1 MKTLFIKTMVTL
13 VLFVGS
19 AIPTMMSDT
28 NSQNEDLVEK
38 QMMQTVNLKDNS
50 AQQFIMD
57 DLRMDLIQCYLN
69 CITGL
74 QSCIEASGDNPPTH
88 CFRNFRACRDRC
100 DKFFPI

>member
-19 AIPTMMSDT
+19 AIPTMMTDT
-28 NSQNEDLVEK
+28 DVHNEDLVEK
-38 QMMQTVNLKDNS
+38 QMMQAVNLKDNS

-57 DLRMDLIQCYLN
+57 ELRMDLIQCYLN
-69 CITGL
+69 CISAL
-74 QSCIEASGDNPPTH
+74 EFCLNSNGDNPPTE
-88 CFRNFRACRDRC
+88 CFLYFSGCRDRC

>member
-19 AIPTMMSDT
+19 AIPTMMTDADLH
-28 NSQNEDLVEK
+28 NEDLVEN

-50 AQQFIMD
+50 VQQFIMN
-57 DLRMDLIQCYLN
+57 DLRRDLIQCYLD
-69 CITGL
+69 CIIGL
-74 QSCIEASGDNPPTH
+74 QACIDASGDTPPTH
-88 CFRNFRACRDRC
+88 CFQNFRACKDHC